1 MCTALKASVIDLGY
15 NSLKMVS
22 YEIRADN
29 SFRAYDQQGKL
40 TRLGEGLHQTGFLSE
55 EPIDRTLSALE
66 LLNEIN
72 RLGGVNHVLAVATS
86 PVRDAANGQ
95 EFLKRA
101 QNELGVRFRVL
112 TGLEEALFSYVG
124 AARATRFRDV
134 LFFDLGGGSLELTYA
149 KDFRVK
155 KILSLPIGALRM
167 TELYSDVNHRFN
179 KKDHESLRKRVEELL
194 PSRGELG
201 LSGET
206 VLMGVGGT
214 VRALAKYDQWQRDYP
229 LNKLHNYVI
238 RRKSILA
245 MGKSLRKMDA
255 QKISR
260 IEAMGKDRAESI
272 TAGSLIVGMLMSR
285 LRFGDLVVSTHGLRD
300 GILSEYLRDP
310 AFYAKGTLN
319 ERRANESLESWFAT
333 RSGTEEFTRAL
344 ASRGIVSADERS
356 ILNEGIEGFLDVYM
370 STRAESLFYSILNED
385 SYLDHRDQLALAL
398 AMVRAKAP
406 KTSNWFYARY
416 KALLKDKSK
425 ESLEKVAAF
434 VQFAEILELT
444 HSKATV
450 RKRGMRVRFNITS
463 SKKDFPTEL
472 LDQAVQELEDATG
485 LRVKTTVERKHV
497 QPLPSQVSQR
507 VSR

>member
-1 MCTALKASVIDLGY
+1 MKASVIDLGY

-22 YEIRADN
+22 YEIRGDN
-29 SFRAYDQQGKL
+29 SFRAYDQQGQL
-40 TRLGEGLHQTGFLSE
+40 TRLGEGLHQTGFLGQES
-55 EPIDRTLSALE
+55 IDRTLTALE
-66 LLNEIN
+66 LLNEVN
-72 RLGGVNHVLAVATS
+72 RLGGVNQVLAVATS
-86 PVRDAANGQ
+86 PVREAANGE

-101 QNELGVRFRVL
+101 KSELGVRFRVL
-112 TGLEEALFSYVG
+112 TGKEEALFSYVG
-124 AARATRFRDV
+124 AARATRLPDV

-149 KDFRVK
+149 RNYRVK

-167 TELYSDVNHRFN
+167 TELYGDENHRFD
-179 KKDHESLRKRVEELL
+179 KKDHESLRRRVEELL
-194 PSRGELG
+194 PSREELD
-201 LSGET
+201 LTGET

-214 VRALAKYDQWQRDYP
+214 VRALAKYDQWKADYP

-245 MGKSLRKMDA
+245 ISKSLRKMDS

-272 TAGSLIVGMLMSR
+272 TAGSLIVGMMMSR
-285 LRFGDLVVSTHGLRD
+285 MRFSEVVVSTHGLRD
-300 GILSEYLRDP
+300 GVLAEYLHDP
-310 AFYAKGTLN
+310 TFYAKGMLT
-319 ERRANESLESWFAT
+319 EARANESLATWFAT

-344 ASRGIVSADERS
+344 ASRWIITTDERS

-370 STRAESLFYSILNED
+370 ATRAESLFYSILNED

-406 KTSNWFYARY
+406 KTSNWFYVRY
-416 KALLKDKSK
+416 KSVLKDKSK
-425 ESLEKVAAF
+425 ESLDKVAAF

-450 RKRGMRVRFNITS
+450 RKKGRRLRFTITS
-463 SKKDFPTEL
+463 SRRDFPARL
-472 LDQAVQELEDATG
+472 LEQAVQELEEATG
-485 LRVKTTVERKHV
+485 LRVKTIVERKQAQAPV
-497 QPLPSQVSQR
+497 PQVSQR
-507 VSR
+507 ASR